1 MTRCRTPV
9 HAGSLRAGSARTG
22 ATNVRRRG
30 NVAIMTAFLAI
41 PLITLPGIAVDSARV
56 WLVQSR
62 LQVAVDAGVLAAART
77 TSQSSNAA
85 DGIALF
91 NANFQPIGAASGTGY
106 FGSIPTTPL
115 ITQPAASTTKMTG
128 SAAVPLTLIA
138 ALGNQLG
145 FSSVVVTAGATAISQ
160 STGLEVSLVL
170 DNTGS
175 MVGWPIQAVVTSAS
189 TLVNIL
195 YGSGPQDTIPNLWVS
210 VVPFTAEVN
219 IGNSHASWLASS
231 SYVASKWSTAG
242 WKGCV
247 MARVQNGNDS
257 TDATPAQAPF
267 TPYLWASTLGKY
279 KVGNQTII
287 GDNDW
292 SPTNIT
298 EQNQTTLSPNTA
310 VGPNLGCT
318 AQPILP
324 ETTSRTTVLQAVAQ
338 STATFRGGTF
348 INLGLQAG
356 WWTISPNWQGLWG
369 LVGLPQAYNTPHMRK
384 VIVLMTDGN
393 NLWNDWGGGA
403 PGAGPSPWVN
413 DGDTDYSAYGRLNQN
428 LIGNVP
434 NTQANATTTI
444 NTRMSQMCT
453 TIKQQGI
460 TIYTILFNHDNS
472 VSAATQALFSACA
485 STPSDYFLSATGA
498 DLQNAFSQ
506 IGGQLSNLRL
516 SL

>member
-1 MTRCRTPV
+1 MTTCSGL
-9 HAGSLRAGSARTG
+9 ARAAVS
-22 ATNVRRRG
+22 NVCRRG
-30 NVAIMTAFLAI
+30 NVAMLTAIAAV
-41 PLITLPGIAVDSARV
+41 PLIALPGIAIDSAHI

-77 TSQSSNAA
+77 ISVNSNAA
-85 DGIALF
+85 DGLALF
-91 NANFQPIGAASGTGY
+91 KANFQPIGGADGSGY
-106 FGSIPTTPL
+106 LSAVATTPL
-115 ITQPAASTTKMTG
+115 VTQPAASTTKMTS
-128 SAAVPLTLIA
+128 SAAVPTILLSV
-138 ALGNQLG
+138 LG
-145 FSSVVVTAGATAISQ
+145 FSNVVVSASATAISQ
-160 STGLEVSLVL
+160 SSGLEVAMVL

-175 MVGWPIQAVVTSAS
+175 MKGWPIQSVATSAS

-219 IGNSHASWLASS
+219 IGNTHASWLAPG
-231 SYVASKWSTAG
+231 SYLASAYSTAG
-242 WKGCV
+242 WRGCV
-247 MARVQNGNDS
+247 MARVKNGNDF
-257 TDATPAQAPF
+257 TDATPAAAPF

-279 KVGNQTII
+279 KVGLTPIM

-292 SPTNIT
+292 SATNIT
-298 EQNQTTLSPNTA
+298 EQNQTNLPDNTA

-324 ETTSRTTVLQAVAQ
+324 ETTSRATVLQAVGQ

-356 WWTISPNWQGLWG
+356 WWTLSPNWQGLWG
-369 LVGLPQAYNTPHMRK
+369 LTGMPLAYNTPHMRK

-393 NLWNDWGGGA
+393 NTWYDWPGGA
-403 PGAGPSPWVN
+403 PGVGPAPWVN
-413 DGDTDYSAYGRLNQN
+413 DGDTDYSGYGRLNQN
-428 LIGNVP
+428 LIGNAL
-434 NTQANATTTI
+434 NTQANATTTM
-444 NTRMSQMCT
+444 NLRMSQMCT

-460 TIYTILFNHDNS
+460 TIYTILFNHDGGIS
-472 VSAATQALFSACA
+472 TDTQALFSACA
-485 STPSDYFLSATGA
+485 TTPGDYFLSATGA